1 MAANAKHGAVIPIS
15 VIPGLVPG
23 IQASTSSCVSFLHRG
38 FQPSAAEYAETWI
51 PATGAGM
58 TSGVAAVA
66 VLSSASRRST
76 P

>member
-1 MAANAKHGAVIPIS
+1 MAANAKHGTLTPIT

-23 IQASTSSCVSFLHRG
+23 IQASTNSSVSFLHRG
-38 FQPSAAEYAETWI
+38 LQPSAAEYAETWI
-51 PATGAGM
+51 PATSAGM